1 MPFYFEIQS
10 TFKMNKQSNKLKQQ
24 IRAIVIFFMVALA
37 FSGAT
42 AIPAET
48 ELKLLLKYIPAG
60 TGIANLLTT
69 VLHAVQDTGARYPF
83 LFYGNDW
90 LAFAHFVIAV
100 TFIGVLKD
108 PVKNIWVLEFG
119 MIACIMVLP
128 FALVA
133 GGLRGLPIWWRM
145 IDCSFG
151 IIGFIPLWIC
161 RNKTQKLEK
170 LINED
175 RLNIIF

>member
-1 MPFYFEIQS
+1 MHNNI
-10 TFKMNKQSNKLKQQ
+10 TKLKSQ
-24 IRAIVIFFMVALA
+24 IRYIIIFFMAALI

-48 ELKLLLKYIPAG
+48 ELTLILKYIPADTAMG
-60 TGIANLLTT
+60 SLLTT

-90 LAFAHFVIAV
+90 LAFAHFVIAIA
-100 TFIGVLKD
+100 FIGVIKD

-128 FALVA
+128 FALIV
-133 GGLRGLPIWWRM
+133 GGLRGLPIWWRF

-151 IIGFIPLWIC
+151 VIGFIPLWIC
-161 RNKTQKLEK
+161 RTKTLALEK
-170 LINED
+170 LTNED

>member
-1 MPFYFEIQS
+1 
-10 TFKMNKQSNKLKQQ
+10 MNKQVPKLKKQ
-24 IRAIVIFFMVALA
+24 IRCIIIFFMAALII
-37 FSGAT
+37 SGAT

-48 ELKLLLKYIPAG
+48 ELTIILRNISAD
-60 TGIANLLTT
+60 TGMGRLLTT
-69 VLHAVQDTGARYPF
+69 VLHAVQDTDSHYPF

-100 TFIGVLKD
+100 IFIGALKD
-108 PVKNIWVLEFG
+108 PVKNIWVLQFG
-119 MIACIMVLP
+119 MIACVMVLP

-133 GGLRGLPIWWRM
+133 GGLRGLPIWWRL

-151 IIGFIPLWIC
+151 VIGFIPLWISY
-161 RNKTQKLEK
+161 RKAQKMEE
-170 LINED
+170 LIRYD

>member
-1 MPFYFEIQS
+1 M
-10 TFKMNKQSNKLKQQ
+10 Q
-24 IRAIVIFFMVALA
+24 IRWIIIFFMSALIV
-37 FSGAT
+37 SGAT
-42 AIPAET
+42 AIPGET
-48 ELKLLLKYIPAG
+48 ELTVILQHIPADG
-60 TGIANLLTT
+60 TIGRLLTV
-69 VLHAVQDTGARYPF
+69 VLHAVQETGANYPF

-119 MIACIMVLP
+119 MIACMMVIP

-133 GGLRGLPIWWRM
+133 GGLRGLPIWWRL

-151 IIGFIPLWIC
+151 VIGFIPLWIC
-161 RNKTQKLEK
+161 RRKTLQLEK
-170 LINED
+170 LSRED
-175 RLNIIF
+175 SLNIIF

>member
-1 MPFYFEIQS
+1 
-10 TFKMNKQSNKLKQQ
+10 MNHKIPTLKTQ
-24 IRAIVIFFMVALA
+24 IRWIIIFFMAALI

-48 ELKLLLKYIPAG
+48 ELTIILQHISADSTIG
-60 TGIANLLTT
+60 RLLTV
-69 VLHAVQDTGARYPF
+69 VLHAVQVTGANYPF

-90 LAFAHFVIAV
+90 LAFAHFVIAI

-119 MIACIMVLP
+119 MIACIMVIP
-128 FALVA
+128 FALIA
-133 GGLRGLPIWWRM
+133 GGMRGLPIWWRL

-151 IIGFIPLWIC
+151 VIGFIPLWIC
-161 RNKTQKLEK
+161 RRKTLQLQQFAK
-170 LINED
+170 ED

>member
-1 MPFYFEIQS
+1 M
-10 TFKMNKQSNKLKQQ
+10 Q
-24 IRAIVIFFMVALA
+24 IRWIIIFFMSALIV
-37 FSGAT
+37 SGAT
-42 AIPAET
+42 AIPGET
-48 ELKLLLKYIPAG
+48 ELTVILQHIPADG
-60 TGIANLLTT
+60 TIGRLLTV
-69 VLHAVQDTGARYPF
+69 VLHAVQETGANYPF

-119 MIACIMVLP
+119 MIACMMVIP

-133 GGLRGLPIWWRM
+133 GGVRGLPIWWRL

-151 IIGFIPLWIC
+151 VIGFIPLWIC
-161 RNKTQKLEK
+161 RRKTLQLEK
-170 LINED
+170 LSRED
-175 RLNIIF
+175 SLNIIF